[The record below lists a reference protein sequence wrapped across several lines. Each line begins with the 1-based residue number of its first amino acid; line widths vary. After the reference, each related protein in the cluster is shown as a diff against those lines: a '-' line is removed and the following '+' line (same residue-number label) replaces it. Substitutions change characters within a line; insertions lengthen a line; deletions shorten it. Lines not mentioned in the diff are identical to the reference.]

1 MKNNKNKIYE
11 KIEKLESQVGQN
23 KKNINFDETF
33 DKMEIKKRV
42 LYTLEKQVK
51 QLDGKKVEIEIKNEE
66 LKKSL

>member
-42 LYTLEKQVK
+42 LYTLEK
-51 QLDGKKVEIEIKNEE
+51 
-66 LKKSL
+66 